1 MLKVKSRVEIES
13 SHIDST
19 MKKGKQHSKIV
30 MAFGSHD
37 ENSVANEDLSWGK
50 IPEVQTTFFFF
61 FKASTS
67 RQLFTHTAVRALTWG
82 TLKCSLG

>member
-61 FKASTS
+61 LK
-67 RQLFTHTAVRALTWG
+67 QAL
-82 TLKCSLG
+82 LDNFSLILLCGHLHGEH